1 MTKGKQSLDISVI
14 IVSWNVTALLRDCLN
29 SLYSSDLGGKTLEV
43 IVVDSASSDGTS
55 AMVKAEFPAVRLL
68 EQAKNV
74 GYTRGNNIG
83 LDAATGRYLLL
94 LNPDTTM
101 IGGAIAQ
108 MAAYLDTHQDVG
120 IVGPRTLNADGTHQP
135 ARWRFP
141 SRRLA
146 FVETAWLRPYAVR
159 LLADYEYAD
168 ISAGTTH
175 KADWVQGSCLM
186 ARREVYGKIGGLDT
200 GYVMFFEE
208 MDWCKRAADAG
219 FKTVYLGSAQIVH
232 YGGASTDQIG
242 ARKHIYYNESKLRY
256 FRKVYGG
263 GFAWIL
269 RVFLLVVYGWQMA
282 LEWTKG
288 VLGSQRSLR
297 RERVNAYWQVLRSGL
312 RVR

>member
-1 MTKGKQSLDISVI
+1 LDISVI
-14 IVSWNVTALLRDCLN
+14 IVSWNVTALLRDCLT
-29 SLYSSDLGGKTLEV
+29 SLYASDLGGKTLEV
-43 IVVDSASSDGTS
+43 IVVDSASSDGTPS
-55 AMVKAEFPAVRLL
+55 MVKAEFPAVRLL
-68 EQAKNV
+68 EQTENV

-83 LDAATGRYLLL
+83 LAAAAGEYLLL
-94 LNPDTTM
+94 LNPDTTVYEN
-101 IGGAIAQ
+101 ALAR
-108 MAAYLDTHQDVG
+108 MARYLDTHSDVG
-120 IVGPRTLNADGTHQP
+120 IVGPRTLNGDGTHQP

-146 FVETAWLRPYAVR
+146 LMETAWLRPYAGR
-159 LLADYEYAD
+159 LLADYEYAEV
-168 ISAGTTH
+168 SAETTH
-175 KADWVQGSCLM
+175 DADWVQGSCLM
-186 ARREVYGKIGGLDT
+186 ARREVYDKIGGLDT

-208 MDWCKRAADAG
+208 LDWCKRAADAG

-256 FRKVYGG
+256 FRKVYGR
-263 GFAWIL
+263 GFALVL
-269 RVFLLVVYGWQMA
+269 RIFLLAIYGWQMA

-297 RERVNAYWQVLRSGL
+297 RERVNTYWQVLRSGL